1 MYLITNF
8 RRISYVIKIYIVL
21 LLALLFIWTDVT
33 FPICL
38 HPRRS
43 FCHMQLIP
51 ATLIRAKELYSIPFE
66 TLLKCIALCLQ
77 EVTCFY
83 TVVSD
88 EEQLCTFYETD
99 VIIQNVTNHQTYGLL
114 LKHYSVSISYFVS
127 VL

>member
-1 MYLITNF
+1 
-8 RRISYVIKIYIVL
+8 
-21 LLALLFIWTDVT
+21 
-33 FPICL
+33 
-38 HPRRS
+38 
-43 FCHMQLIP
+43 MQLIP

-83 TVVSD
+83 SVVSD

-99 VIIQNVTNHQTYGLL
+99 VIIQNVTNYQTYGLL
-114 LKHYSVSISYFVS
+114 LKHYSVSISNFVS